1 MQSGQHWNAD
11 DQSWNSNST
20 AETLG
25 VDSGDVDSAESEAA
39 GLESQ
44 INIPPASSHRLW
56 KAIAFALRCPA
67 CGSLKHKA
75 ETGKRPSREGLR
87 EQYRLCA
94 TCRIRFRVIWE

>member
-1 MQSGQHWNAD
+1 MQSGQHWNTD
-11 DQSWNSNST
+11 DQSCGT
-20 AETLG
+20 TERTDALG
-25 VDSGDVDSAESEAA
+25 IDSEQPESP

-67 CGSLKHKA
+67 CGSVKHKA

-87 EQYRLCA
+87 EQYRMCA
-94 TCRIRFRVIWE
+94 ACRIRFRVIWE